1 MKGCKVI
8 CFGAVMLATSTG
20 AHGQEIVAP
29 HASSSR
35 QTSKLLSLNFKQ
47 AQVAVLLQFI
57 ADAGG
62 IDVVI
67 AENVTGTL
75 PSVQLTNQTPEQCLQ
90 WVAKA
95 AGLRLF
101 KLNGKTKT
109 FLVDKPATISNSITQ
124 KITLSIN
131 IHEMTLPDAFRSIA
145 RKGNVQIFLDDS
157 VQGLVKNFVLNN
169 VEPVE
174 ALQLL
179 ASSSGCSF
187 VTTQSVQPDGM
198 RETECF
204 IAKSRRSFPARPQ
217 TPPNT
222 APDSFRLEP
231 VKPYNFRFEL
241 IKPFGQS
248 GATLKIVPPPN
259 VDPTFSLLRR
269 LPLR

>member
-8 CFGAVMLATSTG
+8 CFGAVMLATSSG

-29 HASSSR
+29 HASSSK

-109 FLVDKPATISNSITQ
+109 FLVDKPATGGNLITR
-124 KITLSIN
+124 KVTLSVN
-131 IHEMTLPDAFRSIA
+131 IHEMPLPDAFRAVA
-145 RKGNVQIFLDDS
+145 RKGNVQVFLDNS
-157 VQGLVKNFVLNN
+157 VQGLVKDFVLND
-169 VEPVE
+169 VDPVE
-174 ALQLL
+174 ALRRL
-179 ASSSGCSF
+179 AFSSGCSF
-187 VTTQSVQPDGM
+187 VAIKNMQADGAQ
-198 RETECF
+198 ETECF
-204 IAKSRRSFPARPQ
+204 IAKSRRALPINPQ
-217 TPPNT
+217 KINPEMLLNP
-222 APDSFRLEP
+222 APDNAP
-231 VKPYNFRFEL
+231 NNFRPEI
-241 IKPFGQS
+241 IKPPRQPR
-248 GATLKIVPPPN
+248 AELKIVPPPN
-259 VDPTFSLLRR
+259 VGDPVFSRGLTLR
-269 LPLR
+269 